1 MAAEDIKVGDR
12 VKVLT
17 LDQTGEILSPPDEKG
32 DMQVQVGV
40 MKIYV
45 NIKDLMLIQGGPE
58 GVNQPKKSKYERRTG
73 SKGGEIFRTKA
84 MTVSSSVN
92 VVGKNLD
99 DAEEIVLKY
108 LDDCYAGGLKE
119 CTVIHGRG
127 AGILQNGLR
136 QLFKKSPI
144 VASFRKGKYNEG
156 GDGVTVVK
164 FKE

>member
-1 MAAEDIKVGDR
+1 M
-12 VKVLT
+12 KVLT

-119 CTVIHGRG
+119 ETYAQTIVRKPTFPMEHAIKGMLPRGPLGRK
-127 AGILQNGLR
+127 
-136 QLFKKSPI
+136 LFTNLKVYADAKHPHAAQKPVQVEI
-144 VASFRKGKYNEG
+144 
-156 GDGVTVVK
+156 
-164 FKE
+164 